1 MDDSFS
7 FGEPGKKWSDS
18 KLTARPTAPVERAR
32 PPIGPVLAIV
42 GVGIVVVLGVAFFT
56 LVHHGG
62 QAAAQAES
70 TAIAQVGVADDVQAR
85 SNLQVA
91 QQTASMLYAQGGP
104 GGMPTYLAA
113 DATAM
118 VKAEPSLQYVSGP
131 STGPNVISVAATATD
146 WGAAVQSASGTCFYL
161 HLSASGARTGTG
173 STCTGEAAL
182 SANG

>member
-7 FGEPGKKWSDS
+7 FGEPAKKWSDA
-18 KLTARPTAPVERAR
+18 KLAGKPAKQTERAR
-32 PPIGPVLAIV
+32 PPIGPVLLIV
-42 GVGIVVVLGVAFFT
+42 GLGIVAVLVVAFLT

-70 TAIAQVGVADDVQAR
+70 SAIAQVGVADDAQAR

-91 QQTASMLYAQGGP
+91 QQTASMLYAEGGP
-104 GGMPTYLAA
+104 DGMPTYLAA
-113 DATAM
+113 DAAAM
-118 VKAEPSLQYVSGP
+118 VKAEPSLQYVTGA

-161 HLSASGARTGTG
+161 HLGASGAHTGTG
-173 STCTGEAAL
+173 STCTGQAAL
-182 SANG
+182 SADG